1 MNIVE
6 SIRIALKAIWANK
19 VRSFLTMLGIIIGVG
34 AVIIMVAIGN
44 GASKN
49 IAEQIQGLGSNLLTV
64 YPGYFLYEGDGVGV
78 MRSAPTLSL
87 EDAAALEQGEH
98 IQAVA
103 PMVNTYEE
111 VFLGSGNTQTSIY
124 GTTAS
129 YLKVRN
135 KELQWG
141 RFFTDQEVADYK
153 RVAVVGSGV
162 VESIMGSMDPGIIG
176 KNIKIRNVPFQV
188 IGVLQGS
195 STGFYFEDNTVLI
208 PITAAQLRL
217 TGSKE
222 VQEINVQAVSAD
234 DMQSAQEEIISLLR
248 KAHKLGPGQENDFE
262 ISNQEDILKAMEEAT
277 RTMTMLLG
285 GIAAIS
291 LLVGG
296 IGIMNIML
304 VSVTERTREIGIRK
318 AVGAKES
325 NILWQFLIE
334 AVILSVIG
342 GGVGILFGWGG
353 SALASR
359 FLGFPAVVTLSSVV
373 LAVTFS
379 ALIGIVFGVFPAR
392 KASVL
397 NPIESLRYE

>member
-1 MNIVE
+1 
-6 SIRIALKAIWANK
+6 
-19 VRSFLTMLGIIIGVG
+19 
-34 AVIIMVAIGN
+34 
-44 GASKN
+44 
-49 IAEQIQGLGSNLLTV
+49 
-64 YPGYFLYEGDGVGV
+64 
-78 MRSAPTLSL
+78 
-87 EDAAALEQGEH
+87 
-98 IQAVA
+98 
-103 PMVNTYEE
+103 
-111 VFLGSGNTQTSIY
+111 
-124 GTTAS
+124 
-129 YLKVRN
+129 
-135 KELQWG
+135 

-153 RVAVVGSGV
+153 RVAVVGSRV

-176 KNIKIRNVPFQV
+176 RSIKIENVPFQV
-188 IGVLQGS
+188 IGVLKGS
-195 STGFYFEDNTVLI
+195 STGFYYEDDIILI

-222 VQEINVQAVSAD
+222 VQEINVQAVSAEA
-234 DMQSAQEEIISLLR
+234 MQSAQEEITSLLR
-248 KAHKLGPGQENDFE
+248 KAHKLAPDQENDFE

-325 NILWQFLIE
+325 NILVQFLIE

-353 SALASR
+353 STLASR

-392 KASVL
+392 KASAL

>member
-1 MNIVE
+1 MNIAE

-34 AVIIMVAIGN
+34 SVIIMVAIGN
-44 GASKN
+44 GASKT
-49 IAEQIQGLGSNLLTV
+49 ITEQIQGLGSNLLTV
-64 YPGYFLYEGDGVGV
+64 YPGYFFYDGEGVSA
-78 MRSAPTLSL
+78 MRSFPTLSL
-87 EDAAALEQGEH
+87 EDAAALEEGEH

-103 PMVNTYEE
+103 PLVNTYGE
-111 VFLGSGNTQTSIY
+111 VVLGSGNTQGSIY
-124 GTTAS
+124 GTTAA

-141 RFFTDQEVADYK
+141 RFFTDQEVVDYK
-153 RVAVVGSGV
+153 RVAVVGSRV

-176 KNIKIRNVPFQV
+176 QTIKIEKVPFQV
-188 IGVLQGS
+188 IGVLKGS
-195 STGFYFEDNTVLI
+195 STGFYYEDEIILV

-222 VQEINVQAVSAD
+222 VQEINVQAVSAE
-234 DMQSAQEEIISLLR
+234 DMQSAQEEITSLLR
-248 KAHKLGPGQENDFE
+248 KAHKLAPDQENDFE

-325 NILWQFLIE
+325 NILVQFLIE

-353 SALASR
+353 STLASR

-392 KASVL
+392 KASAL